1 MHRRT
6 DRPRH
11 QIAFVLILQVGW
23 PLNAV
28 MNDVYRNKMLM
39 PGKVIHAQPSAKAS
53 VSIQLSSPCIIQ
65 IKQQQQQKAGA

>member
-11 QIAFVLILQVGW
+11 QIAFILILQVGW

-28 MNDVYRNKMLM
+28 MNVYRNKMLM

-53 VSIQLSSPCIIQ
+53 VSIFTLYNTNQTTTTT
-65 IKQQQQQKAGA
+65 KAGA